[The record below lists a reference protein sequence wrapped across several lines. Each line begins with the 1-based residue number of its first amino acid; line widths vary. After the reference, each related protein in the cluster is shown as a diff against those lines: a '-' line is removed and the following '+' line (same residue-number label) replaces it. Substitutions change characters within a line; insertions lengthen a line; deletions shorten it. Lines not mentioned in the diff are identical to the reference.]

1 MRIQR
6 FSEHTPMP
14 WANGRGTSFEV
25 ARDGGDDWSWR
36 VAIAPVVDAGQF
48 SSLPGVARY
57 LVVMD
62 DAPLGLVIDGEP
74 RVVQQGELVSFAG
87 ESLVESF
94 LPKGP
99 TRDCG
104 LMVRRGRATGS
115 MTVVSCGEVNARI
128 LVAVTVMRV
137 ECDGEEVS
145 LEPGDAMIG
154 PVKTSVRVF
163 HGLGCAI
170 GVGS

>member
-1 MRIQR
+1 
-6 FSEHTPMP
+6 MP
-14 WANGRGTSFEV
+14 WANGRGTSYEV

-36 VAIAPVVDAGQF
+36 VAIAPVVEAGPF
-48 SSLPGVARY
+48 SSLPGVDRY

-62 DAPLGLVIDGEP
+62 DAPLGLAIDGEA

-94 LPKGP
+94 LPEGP

-104 LMVRRGRATGS
+104 LMVRRGRASGS
-115 MTVVSCGEVNARI
+115 MAVVSSGEVDARI

-137 ECDGEEVS
+137 ECDGGEIS

-154 PVKTSVRVF
+154 EMATLVRVLD
-163 HGLGCAI
+163 GLGCAI
-170 GVGS
+170 KVGP